1 MLTEKPLE
9 PTDLFVVV
17 DEHALKFLHQYRELE
32 QQWMDAPDGSAESY
46 ALRDQLEPLRMKLV
60 IWLNVAVAR
69 AEDAA
74 AKGE

>member
-1 MLTEKPLE
+1 MSTEKPLE
-9 PTDLFVVV
+9 PNDLFVVV
-17 DEHALKFLHQYRELE
+17 EDHALKLLHQYRELE
-32 QQWMDAPDGSAESY
+32 QQWMDAPNGSPESQ
-46 ALRDQLEPLRMKLV
+46 AFRDQLEPLRMKLV